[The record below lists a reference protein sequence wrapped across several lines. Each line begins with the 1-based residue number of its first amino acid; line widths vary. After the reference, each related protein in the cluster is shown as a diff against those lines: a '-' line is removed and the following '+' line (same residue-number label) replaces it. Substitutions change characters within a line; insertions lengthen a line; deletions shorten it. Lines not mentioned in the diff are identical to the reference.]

1 MTLTRMLLLAGA
13 CMALSACG
21 TITLDRA
28 ISGGV
33 AGAGVGAFGGPGGA
47 LAGGAIGAGVG
58 VLTPP
63 RLLNLGTPIWRRQQQ
78 TGVVNVNTQP
88 PERPTLAFEL
98 FGNGRA
104 TFRNGCAV
112 QFNAQ
117 GMRTGYSS
125 TCTNAQVNAAD
136 LEMYNYR
143 LSAPTSAPPVFGSP
157 STPTVQTVDFNRLRS
172 NCEAAADQRWGLLR
186 GTARATGMRGD
197 DRTGYEIDVT
207 AGYQLGKCG
216 VGPNGDVQR
225 FN

>member
-1 MTLTRMLLLAGA
+1 MTLKRLLLLAGA
-13 CMALSACG
+13 CMALSGCG
-21 TITLDRA
+21 TMALDRA
-28 ISGGV
+28 ITAGA
-33 AGAGVGAFGGPGGA
+33 AGAGVGAFAGPGGA

-63 RLLNLGTPIWRRQQQ
+63 RLLNLGTPLWRRQPQ

-104 TFRNGCAV
+104 TYRNGCSV

-117 GMRTGYSS
+117 GMRTGYSN
-125 TCTNAQVNAAD
+125 TCTSAQVNAAD

-143 LSAPTSAPPVFGSP
+143 LSAPAPSSPFGTAP
-157 STPTVQTVDFNRLRS
+157 AAPTVQTVDFNRMRS
-172 NCEAAADQRWGLLR
+172 NCEAAADQRWALLR

-216 VGPNGDVQR
+216 VSPNGDVQR